1 MLVGDTLGVTTEEVQ
16 PSLDV
21 NIGRIQVRSPLVGVE
36 RVCSLIVT

>member
-1 MLVGDTLGVTTEEVQ
+1 MLGGDTLGVTTKEVQ
-16 PSLDV
+16 PSLDM